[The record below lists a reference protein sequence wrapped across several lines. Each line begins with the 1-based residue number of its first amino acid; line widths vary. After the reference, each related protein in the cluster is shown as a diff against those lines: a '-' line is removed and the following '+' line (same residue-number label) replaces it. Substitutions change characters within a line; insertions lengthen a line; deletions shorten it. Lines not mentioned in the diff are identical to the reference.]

1 MNMLFWWFEVVCN
14 AIHLYII
21 IVLCYLFFV
30 YIIFCSFVIFT
41 PGKLMIELSQSLFY
55 SRPRWCPFSAV
66 HLPQLMGSW
75 APSVSAPTSS
85 TIKTKTSLWLWLSWM
100 KLDWLKIHPK
110 CLWRF
115 EQNGLLLTQWLAED
129 SPKMPLKVW
138 AEWFIINP
146 NLLLKCYVVK

>member
-21 IVLCYLFFV
+21 IVLYYLFFV

-41 PGKLMIELSQSLFY
+41 PGKLMIELSQCLFY

-115 EQNGLLLTQWLAED
+115 EQNGLLLTQTFCLSAMLWNRYCCCVLD
-129 SPKMPLKVW
+129 KHRDLFPYL
-138 AEWFIINP
+138 
-146 NLLLKCYVVK
+146 